1 MSRERLAAAAGERK
15 RVCVVGAGAAGLAT
29 AWSLGRHPDK
39 FEVTVFDKNG
49 WAGGVSTSEDVGQGH
64 WINDGV
70 QGAAPSYRNTLLLHR
85 ELGFEHHHVHLKVAF
100 GKGETAW
107 NNIAPTSLV
116 LAHREEIERFGQV
129 LQRIKNREWFYA
141 FVRIRTVLR
150 WFNFSKSFRD
160 HLVFPLT
167 ALFFGTG
174 NQTPEVSAV
183 VVARVFLD
191 PDIRLFDYDPE
202 YLLHQT
208 PDFLAF
214 DKLSDVYARLAEKCN
229 ADVRLNQAVVRVERR
244 RRDVLVTTD
253 DGSTFVFDEIVFAT
267 DADTPLKMLTSTRW
281 AERRVLGSVTYY
293 NDISVT
299 HEDEEYMRRHY
310 EFDNE
315 RGDMYFVRTDP
326 EDSEV
331 IEMAFNLS
339 NYQKQ
344 LDGTGRNIYQ
354 TIFLNDQIRDRWT
367 WDEIDP
373 NKVLIKKWWKQM
385 SHTWKHFFRVVPWVR
400 FLQGRQHTWYAG
412 SWTLFNTHELA
423 IISGLAVAQRL
434 GADYPFEHDHLAAL
448 QFDNLMKI
456 SHGIDR
462 HRRSWWDWLCCRRAP
477 SDRSKQ
483 D

>member
-1 MSRERLAAAAGERK
+1 MG
-15 RVCVVGAGAAGLAT
+15 
-29 AWSLGRHPDK
+29 
-39 FEVTVFDKNG
+39 
-49 WAGGVSTSEDVGQGH
+49 
-64 WINDGV
+64 
-70 QGAAPSYRNTLLLHR
+70 
-85 ELGFEHHHVHLKVAF
+85 
-100 GKGETAW
+100 
-107 NNIAPTSLV
+107 
-116 LAHREEIERFGQV
+116 
-129 LQRIKNREWFYA
+129 
-141 FVRIRTVLR
+141 
-150 WFNFSKSFRD
+150 
-160 HLVFPLT
+160 
-167 ALFFGTG
+167 
-174 NQTPEVSAV
+174 
-183 VVARVFLD
+183 
-191 PDIRLFDYDPE
+191 
-202 YLLHQT
+202 
-208 PDFLAF
+208 
-214 DKLSDVYARLAEKCN
+214 
-229 ADVRLNQAVVRVERR
+229 
-244 RRDVLVTTD
+244 
-253 DGSTFVFDEIVFAT
+253 DEIVFAT

-315 RGDMYFVRTDP
+315 RGHMYFVRTDP

-423 IISGLAVAQRL
+423 ISLALLLLNAWALTIPLSTITWLPSNLKSHEDFPWNRSPPPKLVGLALLPTRSIRSQQTRL
-434 GADYPFEHDHLAAL
+434 IVSTIDQDAGHC
-448 QFDNLMKI
+448 I
-456 SHGIDR
+456 HGFLTRLDSINR
-462 HRRSWWDWLCCRRAP
+462 
-477 SDRSKQ
+477 KTEKK
-483 D
+483 